1 MCDYQDVNPKPVAAT
16 YLTLFHNFAYLPFV
30 ELKWKKYKNF
40 FFFLNLRSSGPHSPL
55 SKHFFTQL
63 TKGYFS
69 FMATVHCK
77 TQYLHLSTVS
87 VLRQSEWCR
96 GAGPVVLL
104 ALLSFPDSPITLLEK
119 RWTPPV
125 RQQLIVCLDVWLD
138 WALAT
143 VSALTKQ
150 ARCLPGHFPVI
161 AWSCRWQG
169 EAKESVKKSLMGRGE
184 WIVRGEKKSP
194 GCDH

>member
-1 MCDYQDVNPKPVAAT
+1 
-16 YLTLFHNFAYLPFV
+16 
-30 ELKWKKYKNF
+30 
-40 FFFLNLRSSGPHSPL
+40 
-55 SKHFFTQL
+55 
-63 TKGYFS
+63 
-69 FMATVHCK
+69 MATVHCK

-87 VLRQSEWCR
+87 VLRQSEWCQ

-169 EAKESVKKSLMGRGE
+169 VGKESVKKSLMGRGE
-184 WIVRGEKKSP
+184 WIVRGEKKITWVWSLKVCVRGKP
-194 GCDH
+194 AVAPILNIMIMILLNVPLEKLEIYLRHSKLVHHFHSLQGGSFKHGRQYFLRLWLTD